1 MSGEDQEDKQHDPS
15 QRKLDEARRS
25 GDVPRSA
32 ELTTAAA
39 YGGLVLAGALA
50 GPAIMTRLGTLGMT
64 LLAPAAQPQ
73 DPVAALASALMVS
86 SLLVLPLL
94 ALPAAAALISL
105 IAQRGLVFAPQ
116 KLAPKASRISPLA
129 TARQKFG
136 AEGLAEFAKS
146 ALRLAIIAGL
156 MVWQMRHDAEALFM
170 ALQVGPAQSSALM
183 LRLVAG
189 FLLAVTLATA
199 VLGGIDLVWQHLR
212 HRHRNRMS
220 RQELTDEAKD
230 SEGDPHIRGQRRQ
243 RAREVAT
250 NRMLQDVGTADVI
263 IVNPTHYAVALRWKR
278 GDKQAPVC
286 VAKGVDEVAARIRAR
301 AAEAG
306 IPLHHD
312 PPTARALHATV
323 RLGQPI
329 RPEHYRAVAA
339 AIRFAEAIRRKGRGR
354 HGQG

>member
-1 MSGEDQEDKQHDPS
+1 MSGEDKEDKQHDPS
-15 QRKLDEARRS
+15 QRKLEEARRQ

-39 YGGLVLAGALA
+39 YGGLLLACALA
-50 GPAIMTRLGTLGMT
+50 GPSLIARLGSLGMT
-64 LLAPAAQPQ
+64 MLAAPARPQ
-73 DPVAALASALMVS
+73 DPVSALSHALMTS
-86 SLLVLPLL
+86 GLLVLPLL
-94 ALPAAAALISL
+94 ALPGAAALISL
-105 IAQRGLVFAPQ
+105 IAQRGLVFAPR

-146 ALRLAIIAGL
+146 ALRMAIIAGL
-156 MVWQMRHDAEALFM
+156 MVWQMRHDAEALTM
-170 ALQVGPAQSSALM
+170 ALQVGPAQSAAMM

-189 FLLAVTLATA
+189 FLLAITLATA
-199 VLGGIDLVWQHLR
+199 ALGAIDLVWQHLR

-230 SEGDPHIRGQRRQ
+230 SEGDPHIRSQRRQ

-250 NRMLQDVGTADVI
+250 NRMLQDVGRADVI

-278 GDKQAPVC
+278 GDRQAPVC

-339 AIRFAEAIRRKGRGR
+339 AIRFAEGIRRKRRG
-354 HGQG
+354 